1 MPPRYDGVA
10 DWYEQGFRDA
20 RLDADF
26 DKVIARLLNAG
37 SGRLLD
43 VGCGTGRFASVMARQ
58 GWVVTGVDIS
68 EDMLRLAREREL
80 DVVRADAARLP
91 FDDDAFDAVISMW
104 THTDIDDFGA
114 SVREVR
120 RVLKHGGPFVYMGA
134 HPCFVGPHSQFVA
147 AEGVPILHPG
157 YRATSRYEEAPGVTP
172 DGLRAKVGATHLPLG
187 LLLGTFLDAGFRI
200 EHFEES
206 EEREYPYM
214 IALRCRA

>member
-120 RVLKHGGPFVYMGA
+120 RVLKHGAPFVYMGA

-147 AEGVPILHPG
+147 AEGVPTLHPG

-187 LLLGTFLDAGFRI
+187 LLLGTFLGAGFRI